1 MKTVTNK
8 VRKTVFSA
16 AAVLAGVFLLFAAL
30 LPEVDA
36 HAAGQSRT
44 VALVPVD
51 FVGLAKEASPA
62 VVNISTVKTIEGRGR
77 VFDHFFR
84 SPRGGDDPFDQFFNR
99 FFDQAPEREYRQ
111 RSLGSGFIIDENGYI
126 VTNHHVIKDA
136 DSILVKLKD
145 GKEYEAE
152 MIGMDPSTDLAL
164 IKIESGTTLP
174 FLKLGDSDKLEVGE
188 WVMAIGNPFGLDHTV
203 TAGIV
208 SAKGRFIGAG
218 QYDDFLQTDA
228 SINPGNSG
236 GPLLDLDGM
245 VVGINTAIVAGGDG
259 IGFAIPASMAKNII
273 RQLRESGTVTRGW
286 LGVGIQDLDS
296 DLKEYYGIDQGVLVT
311 GVFPD
316 HPAEA
321 AGIQANDIIL
331 SINGEKVGT
340 TRSLS
345 QMVSGLGV
353 GENAVIEIF
362 RDGEIQ
368 KIDATIGK
376 RDDDPLAAAMPPAT
390 ALGIHVTGVTPEI
403 ARRLN
408 MREAMGVIVE
418 SVDSGSIGARAGI
431 RVGDVILEVNRAP
444 VGSPSDFSR
453 IIDELGEKDPIQLII
468 RRAQRVMVVTI
479 RR

>member
-1 MKTVTNK
+1 MKTMTNK
-8 VRKTVFSA
+8 NRKTFISA
-16 AAVLAGVFLLFAAL
+16 AAVLAGVFLLFAVL
-30 LPEVDA
+30 IPEADA
-36 HAAGQSRT
+36 RAAGQSRS
-44 VALVPVD
+44 VPLVPID

-84 SPRGGDDPFDQFFNR
+84 SPRGGNDPFDQFFNR
-99 FFDQAPEREYRQ
+99 FFDQIPEREYRQ
-111 RSLGSGFIIDENGYI
+111 RSLGSGFIIDENGFI

-152 MIGMDPSTDLAL
+152 IIGMDPSTDLAL
-164 IKIESGTTLP
+164 IKIESETALP
-174 FLKLGDSDKLEVGE
+174 FLQLGDSDKIEVGE

-236 GPLLDLDGM
+236 GPLLDMDGM

-273 RQLRESGTVTRGW
+273 RQLRESGTVVRGW
-286 LGVGIQDLDS
+286 LGVGIQDLDG
-296 DLKEYYGIDQGVLVT
+296 DLKDYYGIDQGVLVT
-311 GVFPD
+311 SVFPG
-316 HPAEA
+316 HPAEE

-331 SINGEKVGT
+331 SVNGEKVGT
-340 TRSLS
+340 ARSLS
-345 QMVSGLGV
+345 RIVSGLGV
-353 GENAVIEIF
+353 GENAAIEIF

-368 KIDATIGK
+368 TIDVTIGK
-376 RDDDPLAAAMPPAT
+376 RDDDPLAAATPPAT
-390 ALGIHVTGVTPEI
+390 ALGIHVTGVTSEI

-408 MREAMGVIVE
+408 MREATGVIVE
-418 SVDSGSIGARAGI
+418 SVESGSIGSRAGI

-444 VGSPSDFSR
+444 VGTPSDFSR
-453 IIDELGEKDPIQLII
+453 IIDELGEKEPIQLIV
-468 RRAQRVMVVTI
+468 RRAQRVMVITI